1 MIWAPDTLHVIATY
15 RWDAMRDQHLRWREV
30 VVPKTCPMGTDAEP
44 GARCVRRGGPWISV
58 SMHAELIWKACREL
72 LLSRLGCHPY
82 EGGNLPTPGPLGPWA
97 PGPLGHW
104 APGPLGHWA
113 TG

>member
-15 RWDAMRDQHLRWREV
+15 RWDALRDQHLRWREV

-58 SMHAELIWKACREL
+58 SMHAELI
-72 LLSRLGCHPY
+72 
-82 EGGNLPTPGPLGPWA
+82 
-97 PGPLGHW
+97 
-104 APGPLGHWA
+104 
-113 TG
+113 